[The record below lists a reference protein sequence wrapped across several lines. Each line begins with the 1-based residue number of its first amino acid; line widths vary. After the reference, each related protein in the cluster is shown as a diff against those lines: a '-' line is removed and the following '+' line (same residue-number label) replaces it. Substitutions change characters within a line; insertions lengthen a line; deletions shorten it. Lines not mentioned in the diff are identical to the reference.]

1 MHSPVSPPWPGSRC
15 YNLVLIGP
23 DQVAAFWH
31 QWDHVVETA
40 GTAAI
45 AGDIV
50 EGGHGVI
57 LYEVSHHMI
66 LPPSAFVNCPEA
78 G

>member
-1 MHSPVSPPWPGSRC
+1 MTLWKWQD
-15 YNLVLIGP
+15 NLALKCP

-45 AGDIV
+45 AGDV
-50 EGGHGVI
+50 TEGGHGVV
-57 LYEVSHHMI
+57 LNEASNRMI
-66 LPPSAFVNCPEA
+66 LPPGAFVNCPEA

>member
-1 MHSPVSPPWPGSRC
+1 
-15 YNLVLIGP
+15 VLIGP

-45 AGDIV
+45 AGYIA
-50 EGGHGVI
+50 EGSHRVV
-57 LYEVSHHMI
+57 LYEVSKRMI
-66 LPPSAFVNCPEA
+66 LLR
-78 G
+78 